1 MTTAERSPTV
11 RRRRLAKQLAEL
23 REQAGLTVRD
33 VARQLEWAE
42 STLYRI
48 ESARRGVKPGDVL
61 LLIDLFTRSGE
72 VVITQEQRDE
82 LLRLARE
89 ARKRGWWQ
97 TYSGA
102 VAEPFLV
109 YIGLEAEVSTLR
121 AYAGELVP
129 GLLQTEPYARAIRR
143 ASLVAADDEQ
153 TDRWTALR
161 MARQRRLTEGD
172 PVRLWAVL
180 NEAALHRTIGGPQV
194 MGDQLTRLAELAKL
208 PNVTIQVLPF
218 SAGAHPAMDA
228 PFIILGFPERGDQ
241 DVVYIEHTS
250 QAMYVETANAVDRY
264 TLAFDHLRARAL
276 DPDESLARIVAV
288 QNQHQSR

>member
-1 MTTAERSPTV
+1 
-11 RRRRLAKQLAEL
+11 LAKQLAEL

-33 VARQLEWAE
+33 VARELEWAE

-61 LLIDLFTRSGE
+61 LLMELFTRSGD

-102 VAEPFLV
+102 VAEPFVV

-121 AYAGELVP
+121 AYTGELVP
-129 GLLQTEPYARAIRR
+129 GLLQTEPYAREIRR
-143 ASLVAADDEQ
+143 ASLSATDPQQ
-153 TDRWTALR
+153 TDRWMALR
-161 MARQRRLTEGD
+161 MARQRRLTGEE

-180 NEAALHRTIGGPQV
+180 NEAALHRTIGGPEV
-194 MGDQLTRLAELAKL
+194 MHDQLTRLVEAAKL
-208 PNVTIQVLPF
+208 PNVTLQVLPF
-218 SAGAHPAMDA
+218 SVGAHPAMDS
-228 PFIILGFPERGDQ
+228 PFMILGFPERGDQ
-241 DVVYIEHTS
+241 DVVYIEQMS
-250 QAMYVETANAVDRY
+250 QAIYVETANEVDWY

-288 QNQHQSR
+288 QNHHQS

>member
-1 MTTAERSPTV
+1 VTPVERSPTV

-23 REQAGLTVRD
+23 RELAGLTVRD
-33 VARQLEWAE
+33 VARELEWAE

-61 LLIDLFTRSGE
+61 LLLELFTRSSE

-102 VAEPFLV
+102 VAEPFVV

-129 GLLQTEPYARAIRR
+129 GLLQTEQYAREIRR
-143 ASLVAADDEQ
+143 ASLSPADPEQ
-153 TDRWTALR
+153 TERWTALR
-161 MARQRRLTEGD
+161 MARQRRLTEEE

-180 NEAALHRTIGGPQV
+180 NEAALHRTIGGPKV
-194 MGDQLTRLAELAKL
+194 MTDQLTRLADASAL
-208 PNVTIQVLPF
+208 PNVTLQVLPF
-218 SAGAHPAMDA
+218 SVGAHPAMDS
-228 PFIILGFPERGDQ
+228 PFMILGFPERSDE
-241 DVVYIEHTS
+241 DVVYIEQMS
-250 QAMYVETANAVDRY
+250 QAMYVETAAEVDWY

-288 QNQHQSR
+288 RNNISPD